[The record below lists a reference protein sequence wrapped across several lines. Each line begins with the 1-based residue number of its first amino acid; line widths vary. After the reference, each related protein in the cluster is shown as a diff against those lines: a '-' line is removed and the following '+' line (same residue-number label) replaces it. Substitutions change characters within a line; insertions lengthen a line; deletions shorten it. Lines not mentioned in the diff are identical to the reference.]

1 MSHSDK
7 IREILGFEPPDTR
20 TLDQLATHQSSP
32 SKPAAFPED
41 TTSGI
46 EITVDFKKAMGA
58 VAPLI
63 SAAQSLRVE

>member
-20 TLDQLATHQSSP
+20 TLDQLATHQSVP
-32 SKPAAFPED
+32 SKPAAFPE
-41 TTSGI
+41 SGI